1 MVMTM
6 AIVNYFFLVE
16 RPGDVGI
23 IIGDEEDEGNEEQT
37 SVHEQDRT
45 ENSESRGPSE

>member
-1 MVMTM
+1 MVMTL

-23 IIGDEEDEGNEEQT
+23 IIADDEDVDDEEHPF
-37 SVHEQDRT
+37 VHA
-45 ENSESRGPSE
+45 